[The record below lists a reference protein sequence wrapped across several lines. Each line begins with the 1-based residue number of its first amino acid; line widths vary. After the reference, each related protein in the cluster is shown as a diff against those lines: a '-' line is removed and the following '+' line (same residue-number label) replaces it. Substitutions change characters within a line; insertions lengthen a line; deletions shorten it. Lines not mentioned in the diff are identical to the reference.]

1 MKDKIVSFNLGEIV
15 LNVYH
20 VLLFIPY
27 EKRNFFFT
35 SFLIPQKYD
44 LKFQMNFII
53 RLKKQKID
61 KVESLTE
68 VL

>member
-1 MKDKIVSFNLGEIV
+1 MKDKIVSFNLGKIV

-35 SFLIPQKYD
+35 SFLIP
-44 LKFQMNFII
+44 
-53 RLKKQKID
+53 
-61 KVESLTE
+61 
-68 VL
+68 

>member
-27 EKRNFFFT
+27 EKRNFFT

-53 RLKKQKID
+53 RLKKQKIN

>member
-27 EKRNFFFT
+27 EKRNFFYVVFNT
-35 SFLIPQKYD
+35 LEI
-44 LKFQMNFII
+44 
-53 RLKKQKID
+53 
-61 KVESLTE
+61 
-68 VL
+68 

>member
-15 LNVYH
+15 LNVYR

-35 SFLIPQKYD
+35 SFLIP
-44 LKFQMNFII
+44 
-53 RLKKQKID
+53 
-61 KVESLTE
+61 
-68 VL
+68 